1 MTSVYRQVVFF
12 HEKYRPQ
19 QHVLATKAI
28 TSGAALSGNH
38 FHPAFPSLL
47 SFFSVDVHSHPTDIP
62 AYTYTHT
69 QTLTLIAI
77 RGSITA
83 VWEPSV
89 GLESNLA
96 QLASNLHMITMS
108 LMEHY
113 AE

>member
-38 FHPAFPSLL
+38 FHPAFSSLL
-47 SFFSVDVHSHPTDIP
+47 SFFSVDVHNHPTDIP

-89 GLESNLA
+89 GLELNLA

>member
-1 MTSVYRQVVFF
+1 M
-12 HEKYRPQ
+12 
-19 QHVLATKAI
+19 LATKAI
-28 TSGAALSGNH
+28 TSGAALSGSH

-47 SFFSVDVHSHPTDIP
+47 SFFSVDVHNHPTDIP

-69 QTLTLIAI
+69 QTLTLTAT

-89 GLESNLA
+89 GLELNLA
-96 QLASNLHMITMS
+96 QLASNLHMISMS